1 MASKLLTA
9 ENVILH
15 ICCNDF
21 RYERALCQMRAR
33 MASTALIM
41 TDRYFVASDLMRDS
55 CEMSDSWLG
64 NWIRCAGWA
73 E

>member
-1 MASKLLTA
+1 
-9 ENVILH
+9 
-15 ICCNDF
+15 
-21 RYERALCQMRAR
+21 

-64 NWIRCAGWA
+64 RIWKFTKSSVRRYI
-73 E
+73 